1 MVRWEVWVKN
11 ADGTYRFNACFE
23 TKTQADDEAG
33 WYKQWGYETDIR
45 VRTTR
50 YQQMKYRTYA

>member
-11 ADGTYRFNACFE
+11 EDGTFRFNACFE
-23 TKTQADDEAG
+23 TKAQADTEAG
-33 WYKQWGYETDIR
+33 WYDCWGYETDIR

-50 YQQMKYRTYA
+50 YQQMKHRTYA